1 MLEVVE
7 GFVFCLE
14 FFRAA
19 IASGSGHRDDLASFL
34 RAVAEACSHQRFR
47 EENAIVRFI
56 SLSEPGDMYTT
67 IYVYDFASPSSKLPS
82 RSLRVGNKELLH
94 TTQLQTALYTAAE
107 SQLQVVTLMVLDWSR
122 A

>member
-7 GFVFCLE
+7 GFVFCLD

-34 RAVAEACSHQRFR
+34 RAVAEACSPQRFR
-47 EENAIVRFI
+47 EENAVVRFI
-56 SLSEPGDMYTT
+56 SLSEPGDMYHDTT

-82 RSLRVGNKELLH
+82 RSLRVGNSKELLH

-107 SQLQVVTLMVLDWSR
+107 SQLVTLMVLDWS
-122 A
+122 